1 MPWIRQIPVEQAR
14 GLLKK
19 ELEAA
24 IARAGRIWNIVHVMS
39 IHPRALRDSMRFY
52 STIMHKESPLS
63 RWQREMLA
71 TVVSCANN
79 CHY

>member
-1 MPWIRQIPVEQAR
+1 MPWIEQIPFEKAR

-19 ELEAA
+19 EFEAA
-24 IARAGRIWNIVHVMS
+24 LERAGRIWHIVHVMS
-39 IHPRALRDSMRFY
+39 IHPRALRDSMRLY